1 MSENTTFSS
10 YSSCYVYENSEVIR
24 MSLTASIRAC
34 EYVSGFKYARVLNIR
49 KFLLM
54 RWDTIMEGFWIFQ
67 DSKHAR
73 FLHMQALHK
82 VLNIAK

>member
-10 YSSCYVYENSEVIR
+10 YSSCYVYENSEVIC
-24 MSLTASIRAC
+24 MSLTACIRAC
-34 EYVSGFKYARVLNIR
+34 EYVPSFKYARVLNIR

-54 RWDTIMEGFWIFQ
+54 GWDTITEGFWIFQ
-67 DSKHAR
+67 DSKDTR

-82 VLNIAK
+82 VLNITK